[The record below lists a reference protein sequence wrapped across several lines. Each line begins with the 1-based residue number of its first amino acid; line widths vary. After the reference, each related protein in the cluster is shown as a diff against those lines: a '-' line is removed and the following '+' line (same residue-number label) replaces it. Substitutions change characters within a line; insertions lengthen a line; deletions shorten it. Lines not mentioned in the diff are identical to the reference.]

1 MADRRRSDFLLNF
14 DNVRNSLF
22 LLFKSAIDSERK
34 AQDMY
39 KRANELTDDEDF
51 KEILE
56 SFYQDELRHE
66 RKLMDQYNKMVRE
79 FSIPEE

>member
-1 MADRRRSDFLLNF
+1 MPEEMTERQEK
-14 DNVRNSLF
+14 LF
-22 LLFKSAIDSERK
+22 QLFKSAIDSERK

-39 KRANELTDDEDF
+39 KMAMELTDDEEF

-66 RKLMDQYNKMVRE
+66 RKLMNQYNKITRE
-79 FSIPEE
+79 FSLTDE

>member
-1 MADRRRSDFLLNF
+1 MSESMSERQER
-14 DNVRNSLF
+14 LF

-39 KRANELTDDEDF
+39 KMAMELTDDEDF

-56 SFYQDELRHE
+56 GFYKDELRHE
-66 RKLMDQYNKMVRE
+66 RKLMDQYNKTIRE
-79 FSIPEE
+79 FSITEE